1 MLQILPYLYTLI
13 VLSGGIY
20 LTLLGFKIY
29 KPRMKSP
36 EEQEKMNNWHIK
48 FGTFAKYGGI
58 ALTLWGVINLT
69 NSDLNPFNFEKH
81 VVTNSWTQEKKDEMK
96 HQVIQSSNYLQSL
109 HPDTAN
115 LIVSCFVEKYTNKF
129 TIEDAKSQEKMN
141 QEQVLELTMPL
152 FKESLDEFGI
162 KTK

>member
-81 VVTNSWTQEKKDEMK
+81 SSRNHCVVAKR
-96 HQVIQSSNYLQSL
+96 SS
-109 HPDTAN
+109 P
-115 LIVSCFVEKYTNKF
+115 E
-129 TIEDAKSQEKMN
+129 
-141 QEQVLELTMPL
+141 
-152 FKESLDEFGI
+152 
-162 KTK
+162 